1 MKQLTAFVQ
10 SAALSLA
17 LTAFSAH
24 AMTSTPAT
32 PDDAKALAEQA
43 MAHVKKV
50 GFDQAVKDFSTD
62 QSTWGLTTRDKLVYI
77 YVYDYKGK
85 VLAHAANPAVVGKEL
100 LGIKDPDGKTPVAD
114 SVKKAQEGGG
124 FVEFKW
130 SSPATRKIA
139 RGAAYIIPVPGKDA
153 YIGGH
158 AFLE

>member
-1 MKQLTAFVQ
+1 MKQLTALVRT
-10 SAALSLA
+10 AALSLA
-17 LTAFSAH
+17 LTAFAAH
-24 AMTSTPAT
+24 AITSNPAT
-32 PDDAKALAEQA
+32 PEDAKALAEQA
-43 MAHVKKV
+43 AVHIKKV
-50 GFDQAVKDFSTD
+50 GFDQAMKDFTTD
-62 QSTWGLTTRDKLVYI
+62 QSTWGLTTRDKLVYL

-85 VLAHAANPAVVGKEL
+85 VLAHAANPAVVGKDL

-130 SSPATRKIA
+130 SSPATKKIA
-139 RGAAYIIPVPGKDA
+139 RGTAYILPVPGKDA